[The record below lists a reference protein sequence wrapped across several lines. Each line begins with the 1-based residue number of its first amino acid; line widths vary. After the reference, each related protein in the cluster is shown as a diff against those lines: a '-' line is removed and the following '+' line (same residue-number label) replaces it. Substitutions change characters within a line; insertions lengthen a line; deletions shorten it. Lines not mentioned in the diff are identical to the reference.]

1 MYYLTIKNLGTEKC
15 IDKNVEDIYEDD
27 QYYSYLP
34 DFYFVK
40 NRTVKSIKIKC
51 IEMPGSVFNATVYSD

>member
-15 IDKNVEDIYEDD
+15 IDKNIEDIYEDD

-34 DFYFVK
+34 DFFFVK
-40 NRTVKSIKIKC
+40 NRIVKSIKIKC

>member
-15 IDKNVEDIYEDD
+15 IDKNVDDIYEDD

-34 DFYFVK
+34 DFFFIK
-40 NRTVKSIKIKC
+40 NRIVKFIKIKC
-51 IEMPGSVFNATVYSD
+51 IEMPGSVFEATVYSD

>member
-34 DFYFVK
+34 DFFFVK
-40 NRTVKSIKIKC
+40 NRIVKFIKIRC
-51 IEMPGSVFNATVYSD
+51 IEIPGSVFDATVYSD

>member
-1 MYYLTIKNLGTEKC
+1 MYYLAIKNLGIEKC
-15 IDKNVEDIYEDD
+15 IDKNINDIYEDG

-40 NRTVKSIKIKC
+40 TNIVKRLRIKC
-51 IEMPGSVFNATVYSD
+51 IEIPGPVFNATVYSD